1 MKHDDDELTLAEKQ
15 MLQKLDHTA
24 KLLESLIKSQ
34 SSRRE
39 GSTTKDTELISLR
52 QELALL
58 KDENKHLK
66 ETLNKCKKSMNN
78 LIDDLK

>member
-1 MKHDDDELTLAEKQ
+1 MKHNDDELTIAERQ
-15 MLQKLDHTA
+15 MLEKLEHTA
-24 KLLESLIKSQ
+24 NLLGSLIKSQ

-39 GSTTKDTELISLR
+39 GSMTKDTELINLR

-58 KDENKHLK
+58 RDENKHLK
-66 ETLNKCKKSMNN
+66 ETLTKCKKRMNN